1 MSSLLNQ
8 GNTTSKRVFF
18 FQCKET
24 TNVKKSKCY
33 EKVERENQANK
44 LRKWNYKLNV
54 TFSSLIVA
62 DMPSQERNIL
72 VAWNFGTCGE
82 KELFNLRALLGLCD
96 SGFDRQHFSAM
107 VIVSYISKLNHY
119 GSCYDFNQYK
129 AENYPFTNKVSFWW
143 IGNSLFMKV
152 Y

>member
-18 FQCKET
+18 FQCKT
-24 TNVKKSKCY
+24 TAKAKKCKCF
-33 EKVERENQANK
+33 EKVERENRANK

-54 TFSSLIVA
+54 TFSSLIAAV
-62 DMPSQERNIL
+62 MPSQEQTIL

-107 VIVSYISKLNHY
+107 VIVSLSLIIIGY
-119 GSCYDFNQYK
+119 CYDFNQYK